1 MLKPTYR
8 CSQAVLYLVCRLAW
22 QKCRN
27 NQIIFFAFD
36 NKYTMAFIDE
46 NITRIK
52 NVENLADYKA
62 RKEDVSLISID
73 YDRVTTNLVLMATHL
88 GRYIKRAFKEDKAIL
103 KIMLTTA
110 GFSNFRQ
117 MQKLDEKAIAPFMSS
132 AIKFVVEKTDI
143 LNHQGKMPADFIA
156 QFVAADT
163 QFGNILAAYNT
174 ADAAHKEKTNEKIIG
189 NNDIHEQTLEM
200 LADGHFMHMKSP
212 EIAKQY
218 KFNAL
223 LSQVEP
229 TKNAGINGKIL
240 MPGGKRVISGVTVAE
255 SLTGKTFVSDKKG
268 DFALNSLGA
277 GTYTVIFSAEGFVTQ
292 TIMGVIVKKGAT
304 KRLKVE
310 MQPV

>member
-27 NQIIFFAFD
+27 NQIIFFTFD

-88 GRYIKRAFKEDKAIL
+88 GQYIKRAFKEDKAVL

-110 GFSNFRQ
+110 GFNNFKQ
-117 MQKLDEKAIAPFMSS
+117 VLKLDDKAIAPFMSS
-132 AIKFVVEKTDI
+132 AVKFVVEKADI
-143 LNHQGKMPADFIA
+143 LSRQGKMPADFIA
-156 QFVAADT
+156 QFMAADT
-163 QFGNILAAYNT
+163 RFDDILAAYN
-174 ADAAHKEKTNEKIIG
+174 AASAVHKEKTNEKIIG
-189 NNDIHEQTLEM
+189 NNDIYERTLEM

-212 EIAKQY
+212 EVAKQY
-218 KFNAL
+218 NFNAL

-229 TKNAGINGKIL
+229 TKNAGIKGKIL
-240 MPGGKRVISGVTVAE
+240 MPGGKRVISGVTITE
-255 SLTGKTFVSDKKG
+255 PLTGKTFVSDKKG

-277 GTYTVIFSAEGFVTQ
+277 GTYTIIFFAEGFVTQ
-292 TIMGVIVKKGAT
+292 TITGVVVKKGAT